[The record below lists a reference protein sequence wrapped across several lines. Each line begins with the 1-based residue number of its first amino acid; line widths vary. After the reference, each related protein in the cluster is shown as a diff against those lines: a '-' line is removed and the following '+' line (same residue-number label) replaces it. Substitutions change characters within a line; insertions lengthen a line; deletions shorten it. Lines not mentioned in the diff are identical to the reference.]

1 MKDIHILNPE
11 PITELVT
18 EQQLRGFQFKKAPQ
32 AALTVVDNTVFVSNA
47 SNSVA
52 DSGIATLNNM
62 RTRIANLEDRLIKLG
77 LIQKT

>member
-11 PITELVT
+11 QITEPITEP
-18 EQQLRGFQFKKAPQ
+18 QLRGFQFTKAPQ
-32 AALTVVDNTVFVSNA
+32 AALTAPALVAGLPTTPNTGD
-47 SNSVA
+47 A
-52 DSGIATLNNM
+52 DTDTLISNM